1 MSPIDELAP
10 LLRKL
15 KLSGLLISLDI
26 RRKQAVEDDLP
37 LEEFLLRLFCDE
49 VERREAKHLKQRL
62 NKAAFEHA
70 KTLEDFDFTFN
81 PNIPKA
87 KIIDL
92 TTCTFIA
99 KHDNVLLLGPSG
111 VGKSHIAQS
120 IGHRACLVGYTV
132 IFSTA
137 QKLFRDLRASLADNS
152 YEKVVAHYLKP
163 HLLIIDDLGL
173 RPLTDSQPDDLHEII
188 RKRYENGSTIIT
200 SNRDVE
206 EWYPLFNNPLLA
218 SAAMDRLLH
227 HVHVI
232 KLEGESYR
240 TSKKSKKSI
249 KN

>member
-1 MSPIDELAP
+1 M
-10 LLRKL
+10 
-15 KLSGLLISLDI
+15 
-26 RRKQAVEDDLP
+26 
-37 LEEFLLRLFCDE
+37 
-49 VERREAKHLKQRL
+49 
-62 NKAAFEHA
+62 
-70 KTLEDFDFTFN
+70 EDFDFTFN

-111 VGKSHIAQS
+111 VGKSHIAQT